1 MDLAVRI
8 GGYVVQIHEPENHPC
23 LVWPL
28 RPFDAF
34 LIPSSPQPDLH
45 VEVAVVAHLPELLT
59 GPIRFDSAHG
69 CWKLFESESGLLF
82 ESLDPKTFQPRVRA
96 LVSDDYRTVRAWIL
110 PDLQGGQVGWS
121 PMQLFNPLIE
131 VCLLSH
137 VAREGGLLLHAAGLS
152 FYEQGYVFTGASGTG
167 KSTIAELFANRGAA
181 VLSDERLILRK
192 SGKTF
197 SLYGTPWVGS
207 GNYAENSSAPITGL
221 YCINHGQDRHR
232 IQSLAPSKS
241 MTLLLQQAFV
251 PYWDRIGLESML
263 DFLASLTTQVPC
275 YSLAFLKQADVVDL
289 LYDCPSPIPMAT
301 T

>member
-1 MDLAVRI
+1 MDLAIRI
-8 GGYVVQIHEPENHPC
+8 GGYVVHIHEPKNHPC
-23 LVWPL
+23 LSWPL

-34 LIPSSPQPDLH
+34 LIPSDSQPDLQ
-45 VEVAVVAHLPELLT
+45 VEVAVVAQLPELLT
-59 GPIRFDSAHG
+59 GPLRFDSAQG
-69 CWKLFESESGLLF
+69 CWKLFESESGLWF
-82 ESLDPKTFQPRVRA
+82 EGLDPKILQPRVRA
-96 LVSDDYRTVRAWIL
+96 FVSDDYRSVRAWIL

-131 VCLLSH
+131 VCILSH
-137 VAREGGLLLHAAGLS
+137 LAREGGLLLHAAGLS
-152 FYEQGYVFTGASGTG
+152 FHEQGYVFTGASGTG

-181 VLSDERLILRK
+181 VLSDERLILRRH
-192 SGKTF
+192 GTGF

-232 IQSLAPSKS
+232 IESLVPSKS

-263 DFLASLTTQVPC
+263 DFLVSLTTQVPC

-289 LYDCPSPIPMAT
+289 LYDCPSPIPVAIT
-301 T
+301 